1 MNLLDIDVYD
11 SIPDIVNAYTKVFGT
26 EYKDIIEKRINS
38 VIYIT
43 YKNPE
48 GMYNYI
54 QFLKRCKEKELAIRF
69 LEKIGVDVSKDCKK
83 YADRLDENLD
93 DLIDNY
99 MGSYLGINS
108 NFRIYLG
115 VRAWLP
121 TDKNTNTKEIIE
133 AKIEFINFF
142 RGKNGNLITEEN
154 FQEFCKTDEYKK
166 IYDEIQEYLQILEQL
181 SIEYKNYLQ
190 SLEPYQ
196 EYVDNE
202 QNRRND
208 MEIIHTKALYEKT
221 EKYLTEDLKNLL
233 DEKYSSIDEKSK
245 TLFDDGVSAK
255 SCFEFFSKESENKL
269 NDSSIS
275 QGDKSLIYYYRT
287 MYFKK
292 LGFVIENEENFKTEE
307 DKYNYII
314 QQNDIQNLILPEDN
328 IREIISLKN
337 EALKE
342 FQKDFIYSSEHWLEK
357 SDNLEVKEWIYERII
372 NKVIGISGI
381 CQKGEFRPALF
392 FTVRNEEGGTL
403 DYLLLH
409 ELCHV
414 CETEGKETRIL
425 RCGFDL
431 ADSDTSK
438 NPYNSAKRKY
448 ERLNETITDIFTVEA
463 MQILHQEGIYIF
475 EKPEYTIENVND
487 RNTTDICKNLLKPF
501 VKEYREQIIRARI
514 LGDMKGLYEV
524 IGKENFE
531 ELNDIINKVD
541 SLERLTI
548 KLKKDQREDPTVIEY
563 YRQVERLNKLYY
575 NMQNYQKSEETTDVL
590 VKSAISA
597 TEATTRNSQIDNA
610 MITFTK
616 HCEYD
621 THNLNI
627 ERD

>member
-1 MNLLDIDVYD
+1 MNLLDINVYD
-11 SIPDIVNAYTKVFGT
+11 SIPDIVNAYAKVFGT

-38 VIYIT
+38 VIYVT
-43 YKNPE
+43 YKNPG
-48 GMYNYI
+48 GMYDYI
-54 QFLKRCKEKELAIRF
+54 QFLKRCKKKELAIKF

-99 MGSYLGINS
+99 MGSYLGIDS

-115 VRAWLP
+115 VKAWLP
-121 TDKNTNTKEIIE
+121 TDKDTNIKEITE

-142 RGKNGNLITEEN
+142 RGKNSNLITEEN
-154 FQEFCKTDEYKK
+154 FEEFCKTDEYKE
-166 IYDEIQEYLQILEQL
+166 IYDEIQGYLQILEQL
-181 SIEYKNYLQ
+181 SIEYRNYLQ
-190 SLEPYQ
+190 SIESYQ
-196 EYVDNE
+196 EYIDNE
-202 QNRRND
+202 QNRKEN
-208 MEIIHTKALYEKT
+208 METIHTKALYEKI
-221 EKYLTEDLKNLL
+221 EKYLTEDLRKFL

-245 TLFDDGVSAK
+245 TFFDDGVSAK

-269 NDSSIS
+269 NASSIS
-275 QGDKSLIYYYRT
+275 EDDKSLIYYYRT

-292 LGFVIENEENFKTEE
+292 LGFVIENEESFKTNK

-314 QQNDIQNLILPEDN
+314 QQNDIQKLILPEDN
-328 IREIISLKN
+328 IREIISLKK
-337 EALKE
+337 EAFEE

-357 SDNLEVKEWIYERII
+357 SDNLEVKEWIYKRII
-372 NKVIGISGI
+372 NKIIGISGI

-392 FTVRNEEGGTL
+392 FTVRKEEGGTL

-414 CETEGKETRIL
+414 CETEGKDTKIL

-438 NPYNSAKRKY
+438 NPYDSTKRKY
-448 ERLNETITDIFTVEA
+448 ERLNETITDIFAVEA
-463 MQILHQEGIYIF
+463 VQILHEEGIYIF
-475 EKPEYTIENVND
+475 EQPEYTIEDVND
-487 RNTTDICKNLLKPF
+487 RNTSNVCKNLLKPF
-501 VKEYREQIIRARI
+501 MQQYREQIIRARI
-514 LGDMKGLYEV
+514 LGNMKELYEV

-541 SLERLTI
+541 SLEGLTI
-548 KLKKDQREDPTVIEY
+548 KLKKDQREDSIVIEY
-563 YRQVERLNKLYY
+563 YRQLERLNKVYQ
-575 NMQNYQKSEETTDVL
+575 NMQNYQKREETADVL

-597 TEATTRNSQIDNA
+597 TETTIRNSQIDNA
-610 MITFTK
+610 MMFFNK

-621 THNLNI
+621 THNLHI